1 MNRTHRINRY
11 SACICVYKATLLILT
26 CAMVF
31 CAYVSLF
38 LTKAYNTVVLSIG
51 IFVYFMLILAV
62 YDIATN
68 MPEHILR
75 NIGIGM
81 LITMAVGLLLIGLNI
96 KSARQ
101 TDLIHLHYAAI
112 NYLENGSFG
121 DVAAYF
127 NVYPYQR
134 NLVYI
139 LVGVFKLGRICGIAD
154 YRTSGTV
161 FGAMCLLL
169 SALITYKIANRLG
182 NRKLGICVLLIM
194 LSNPIIYLNA
204 SYYYTD
210 IVATPFFVG
219 VLYMAIWAEEK
230 SGWVRIFRFSLLG
243 FVTYTGMQIRS
254 TVGIAAIAVLLCL
267 WSVDGKRAI
276 KTTIFFVLGIL
287 PSYCMWKMLT
297 IQMGGTLN
305 PDMAFPITH
314 WIMMGMNPEN
324 NGKYSSAM
332 YSYTDSLPTHSQKI
346 LGNLGQLSCEIQEM
360 GVSGLFGLLLTKLKC
375 IWSDGMTGIYTN
387 LKCAVQYGKL
397 WEYTVGKKSF
407 VTGYIAQI
415 MRCTSLLCLVPGLIA
430 FKRKCKTIEMAIP
443 VSMFGYMLFYLFW
456 EVHERYVF
464 MFLPVM
470 FLISAIGVVFV
481 HQEFC
486 IKRPYLQR
494 EEFICG
500 RKDNKTVY
508 FVVKR
513 TVLITQIITILI
525 AVFYSKNMIGAVAD
539 RYETRLNQPTRNTSS
554 VISSVEL
561 IQSFSLDQPFN
572 RVSVQFIKDDDVL
585 DGQQYLFTLL
595 EDDRILYQQTF
606 LSEDIKDNS
615 GYFMNFSF
623 DTISPQKMT
632 QYKIKLTAVDNYENS
647 ISVCHTK
654 RNTRNYYDN
663 GEFTENGIEDGD
675 LTFRIEQKSKGTLIS
690 KRVFYMLLVGSL
702 LLEMFLYCWA
712 QWHTRRSQP
721 RGYFQVDR

>member
-1 MNRTHRINRY
+1 MNKKQRINGY
-11 SACICVYKATLLILT
+11 SVCIWGYKTTLLILV
-26 CAMVF
+26 CVMVF
-31 CAYVSLF
+31 CTYAALF
-38 LTKAYNTVVLSIG
+38 LTGTYNTIILFIG
-51 IFVYFMLILAV
+51 IFVYLMLLLAI
-62 YDIATN
+62 YNIATYL
-68 MPEHILR
+68 PERILGY
-75 NIGIGM
+75 IAISM
-81 LITMAVGLLLIGLNI
+81 LSFMVAGLLLIGLNI

-101 TDLIHLHYAAI
+101 SDLIHLHYAAI

-121 DVAAYF
+121 DITAYF

-139 LVGVFKLGRICGIAD
+139 LIGVFKLGRICGIVD
-154 YRTSGTV
+154 YRTSGTL
-161 FGAMCLLL
+161 FGIMCLFLATVL
-169 SALITYKIANRLG
+169 TYEIAKWLG
-182 NRKLGICVLLIM
+182 NRKLGICVLFIM

-219 VLYMAIWAEEK
+219 ILYLAIWAEKE
-230 SGWVRIFRFSLLG
+230 SGKVRLFLFFLLG
-243 FVTYTGMQIRS
+243 FVTHTGMQIRS
-254 TVGIAAIAVLLCL
+254 TVGIATIAVFLCC
-267 WSVDGKRAI
+267 WIVDGKRAI
-276 KTTIFFVLGIL
+276 KPTVFFIMGMA
-287 PSYCMWKMLT
+287 PSYWIWKMLT
-297 IQMGGTLN
+297 MHMGGTLN
-305 PDMAFPITH
+305 PDLAFPATH
-314 WIMMGMNPEN
+314 WIMMGMNFEN
-324 NGKYSSAM
+324 GGRYSSVM
-332 YSYTDSLPTHSQKI
+332 YSFTDSLPTYSEKTS
-346 LGNLGQLSCEIQEM
+346 GNFEQLSREIHEM
-360 GVSGLFGLLLTKLKC
+360 GVSGLLSFLPQKLKC

-387 LKCAVQYGKL
+387 LKCVVRYGKL
-397 WEYTVGKKSF
+397 WEYTIGKKNF
-407 VTGYIAQI
+407 ITDYIAQI
-415 MRCTSLLCLVPGLIA
+415 MRCTSLFCLVPGLIA

-456 EVHERYVF
+456 EVHEKYIF
-464 MFLPVM
+464 MYLPVLL
-470 FLISAIGVVFV
+470 LISVIGVAFV

-494 EEFICG
+494 EEFIYG
-500 RKDNKTVY
+500 TKDNKTVY

-525 AVFYSKNMIGAVAD
+525 AVFYSETMIGTVAN

-554 VISSVEL
+554 IVSSSEL
-561 IQSFSLDQPFN
+561 TQSFVLDQPFN
-572 RVSVQFIKDDDVL
+572 RISVQFIKEDDVS
-585 DGQQYLFTLL
+585 DGQQYLFRLL
-595 EDDRILYQQTF
+595 EDEQLLYQQTF

-623 DTISPQKMT
+623 DTISPQEMT
-632 QYKIKLTAVDNYENS
+632 QYKIELTAIDNYENN